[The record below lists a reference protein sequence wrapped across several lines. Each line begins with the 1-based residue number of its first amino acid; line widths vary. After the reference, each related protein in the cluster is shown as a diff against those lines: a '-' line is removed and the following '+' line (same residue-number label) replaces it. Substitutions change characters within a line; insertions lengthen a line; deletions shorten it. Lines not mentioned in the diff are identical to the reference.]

1 MIANEADFLLFL
13 SRPSTL
19 EQHMN
24 DTRSW
29 DLRLGYLIHDVSRLR
44 RVSYDRELAP
54 LGITRSQWWVLAF
67 ISRND
72 GLPQTQLAN
81 ELDVGKVAL
90 GSLIDRLQIAGF
102 VERRADEKDRRVK
115 RVFLTDKAR
124 DLIKAIG
131 PINDSFNARILK
143 GISREDL
150 ELTSRTLYEMK
161 KNLIALVA
169 DRQPGDSEDLE
180 DDELEGV
187 GGRLSAL

>member
-1 MIANEADFLLFL
+1 
-13 SRPSTL
+13 
-19 EQHMN
+19 MN

-44 RVSYDRELAP
+44 RVTYDRELAP

-90 GSLIDRLQIAGF
+90 GSLIDRLQSAGF

-115 RVFLTDKAR
+115 RVFLTDSAR
-124 DLIKAIG
+124 KLIEKIG
-131 PINDSFNARILK
+131 PINDSFNSRILK
-143 GISREDL
+143 GIARDDL
-150 ELTSRTLYEMK
+150 EMTSKTLYAMK
-161 KNLIALVA
+161 TNLLALA
-169 DRQPGDSEDLE
+169 AERGGDTGAL
-180 DDELEGV
+180 DDEDELDAPS
-187 GGRLSAL
+187 GRGPRVSAL

>member
-1 MIANEADFLLFL
+1 
-13 SRPSTL
+13 
-19 EQHMN
+19 MN

-44 RVSYDRELAP
+44 RVSFDRELSP

-90 GSLIDRLQIAGF
+90 GSLIDRLQAAGF

-115 RVFLTDKAR
+115 RVFLTDNAR
-124 DLIKAIG
+124 RLIKDIG
-131 PINDSFNARILK
+131 PITDSFNSRILK

-150 ELTSRTLYEMK
+150 ELTSQTLYAMK
-161 KNLIALVA
+161 LNLIALVA
-169 DRQPGDSEDLE
+169 ERNIDTDAP
-180 DDELEGV
+180 DELEE
-187 GGRLSAL
+187 GGRLEARLSVL

>member
-1 MIANEADFLLFL
+1 MD
-13 SRPSTL
+13 
-19 EQHMN
+19 
-24 DTRSW
+24 DTRTW

-90 GSLIDRLQIAGF
+90 GSLIDRLQSAGF

-124 DLIKAIG
+124 ALINRIS
-131 PINDSFNARILK
+131 PINDSFNAKILK
-143 GISREDL
+143 GIAREDL
-150 ELTSRTLYEMK
+150 ETTSRTLYAMK
-161 KNLIALVA
+161 KNLLQLVSDRAMDA
-169 DRQPGDSEDLE
+169 DLDEDE
-180 DDELEGV
+180 ELDTRRP
-187 GGRLSAL
+187 RLSAL